1 MSSGEKPAN
10 SFPGVDTG
18 MQKLEQPPLE
28 AMQLVR
34 QSILETNDR
43 MRGGTH
49 GFPPD

>member
-10 SFPGVDTG
+10 SFPGVDAG

-34 QSILETNDR
+34 QSASQNSTKAR
-43 MRGGTH
+43 
-49 GFPPD
+49 